1 MTQLPLRPVG
11 PLERIK
17 VRVLSRLLWLANSD
31 VSRGCRI
38 DNAWVKARFYHFIK
52 EPILTRYGTVLEG
65 MDIQKIVLEC
75 RGCGGTGQWG
85 SHRRDGGAMCFR
97 CNGTGI
103 YRTDYFGLARFDL
116 GGRLFLKPT
125 LGWIGSMPPA
135 DMRVTMYGRC
145 IHAIVGIRGTEA
157 LLWLA
162 LLYDRPLFR
171 FLMLPGHLITDRFT
185 PWPLVAIQTTLR
197 LWLSPYPGHRLRRLC
212 WWLRDR
218 WPRRCSV
225 CGKLNF
231 GPFACDECIPF

>member
-116 GGRLFLKPT
+116 GGRLFLKAT
-125 LGWIGSMPPA
+125 LGLIERSRGLI
-135 DMRVTMYGRC
+135 RTT
-145 IHAIVGIRGTEA
+145 GIMFPEG
-157 LLWLA
+157 
-162 LLYDRPLFR
+162 
-171 FLMLPGHLITDRFT
+171 
-185 PWPLVAIQTTLR
+185 
-197 LWLSPYPGHRLRRLC
+197 LS
-212 WWLRDR
+212 
-218 WPRRCSV
+218 
-225 CGKLNF
+225 
-231 GPFACDECIPF
+231 